1 MRAQGPKNRTEW
13 ENEVD
18 RPIDKPAQIR
28 PHKPLPEQMSLFDD
42 KEERERTPSEDEQ
55 E

>member
-18 RPIDKPAQIR
+18 RPIKKPAKVRSQ
-28 PHKPLPEQMSLFDD
+28 KPLPGQMSLFDD
-42 KEERERTPSEDEQ
+42 KEERERAPTEDEQ